1 MDNEFKKAVDFYY
14 RHLLFV
20 EGEKYLDKSLEYINT
35 FLKVNKQPRVAY
47 AFHPWVSGSKD
58 RLNFFK
64 QNINLPIVDIDYS
77 SSEKYLG
84 ETFDL
89 VILDAV
95 DDFRPNYISRL
106 VDTTRGGG
114 LIVIYTDNLYQNK
127 LYRNSLIKDDLV
139 DSYFEDRFLRKLKS
153 YSGIIYVKDGKE
165 VNFKS
170 VNEKSLSKPKPKI
183 PQNPS
188 IPLPLHNLCLSEDQ
202 NKALEESTFILQDDN
217 KKRVL
222 AITAPR
228 GRGKSAVVG
237 LFLSYVVKKKLR
249 EPTII
254 IVTSPSYFS
263 SFEIFKFLIKGL
275 EALGIKHRITKSKDG
290 KIMRVSAGEVVVRW
304 LAPDLAKD
312 YEGYLIVV
320 DEAAA
325 IGIEDLEYIINS
337 WNKVILIST
346 IHGYEGS
353 GKAFLKYLMTLK
365 QKYTFKHI
373 TLDFP
378 IRYAKGDP
386 IERFIYD
393 VMLLDAEPKAKRYV
407 GSFREISRE
416 ELFKNDAELR
426 QIYGIL
432 VTAHYRNSPD
442 DLMLLGDLH
451 FQKLFSIDDLG
462 VAQIVYEG
470 GLSDEKIRNLM
481 LGEGSLG
488 NLIPHRIVKY
498 ERVSEFGKLRGWRVV
513 RIAVLPEYQGKGIG
527 SKLLS
532 EIKKE
537 AEKENLDWLGSSF
550 VMDYRVLNFWI
561 KNGFYPVYL
570 ASRKNEGLNGYSVI
584 VLYPFNE
591 ETKEIV
597 NKLSFRLKVKI
608 LRTAHQVYF
617 NISPI
622 TLAKLLDSIPAYK
635 KVEGLDPHYIEKIK
649 AFLEGILPY
658 NSVADA
664 ISILTEKYFWERPI
678 NLDIIE
684 EATLVGRVLQGK
696 SWSHIGYALNKTPR
710 EVEEILL
717 SSVSKLMKAFI

>member
-1 MDNEFKKAVDFYY
+1 MESEFKKAINFYY

-20 EGEKYLDKSLEYINT
+20 EGKNYLDKALEYIKI
-35 FLKVNKQPRVAY
+35 FLKVNPQPKITY

-77 SSEKYLG
+77 SSERYLG

-106 VDTTRGGG
+106 VDMTRGGG
-114 LIVIYTDNLYQNK
+114 LAVIYTDNLYQNK
-127 LYRNSLIKDDLV
+127 LYRNSLIKDGIV
-139 DSYFEDRFLRKLKS
+139 DSYFEDRFLRKVKS
-153 YSGIIYVKDGKE
+153 YPGIIYVKDGKE
-165 VNFKS
+165 SSFKS
-170 VNEKSLSKPKPKI
+170 VNEKSLSRPKPKI
-183 PQNPS
+183 PQNPT
-188 IPLPLHNLCLSEDQ
+188 IPLSLHNLCLSEDQ
-202 NKALEESTFILQDDN
+202 NKALEESTFILQE

-237 LFLSYVVKKKLR
+237 LFLSYVVKRRLR
-249 EPTII
+249 EPTVI

-275 EALGIKHRITKSKDG
+275 EALGIKHRVTKSKDG
-290 KIMRVSAGEVVVRW
+290 KIMRVSAGEVIVRW

-325 IGIEDLEYIINS
+325 IGTETLEYIVNS
-337 WNKVILIST
+337 WNKVVLIST

-353 GKAFLKYLMTLK
+353 GKAFLKYLMSLK
-365 QKYTFKHI
+365 QRVIFKHV

-386 IERFIYD
+386 VERFIYD
-393 VMLLDAEPKAKRYV
+393 VMLLDAEPKERKYT
-407 GSFREISRE
+407 GIFREISRE

-432 VTAHYRNSPD
+432 VSAHYRNSPD

-451 FQKLFSIDDLG
+451 FQKIFSIDDIG

-470 GLSDEKIRNLM
+470 GLSEEKVRNLM

-488 NLIPHRIVKY
+488 NLIPHRIIKY

-527 SKLLS
+527 SNLLS

-537 AEKENLDWLGSSF
+537 AEKEGLDWIGSSF
-550 VMDYRVLNFWI
+550 VMDYKVLNFWV

-584 VLYPFNE
+584 VLYSFNE
-591 ETKEIV
+591 ETKRIV
-597 NKLSFRLKVKI
+597 DQLSFKLKTKI
-608 LRTAHQVYF
+608 LKTAHQVYF
-617 NISPI
+617 NVSPI
-622 TLAKLLDSIPAYK
+622 TLAKLLASIPAHK
-635 KVEGLDPHYIEKIK
+635 KVEDLDSYYIEKIK

-664 ISILTEKYFWERPI
+664 IYILTEKYFWERPI
-678 NLDIIE
+678 NLDVIE

-696 SWSHIGYALNKTPR
+696 SWSHIAYALNKTPR

>member
-1 MDNEFKKAVDFYY
+1 VDSEFKKAVDFYY
-14 RHLLFV
+14 RHLLFI
-20 EGEKYLDKSLEYINT
+20 EGENYLDKSLEFINI
-35 FLKVNKQPRVAY
+35 FLKINKKPRIAY

-64 QNINLPIVDIDYS
+64 QNIGLPVIDIDYS

-84 ETFDL
+84 ETYDL

-106 VDTTRGGG
+106 VDMTRGGG
-114 LIVIYTDNLYQNK
+114 LTVIYTDNLYQNK
-127 LYRNSLIKDDLV
+127 LYRNSLIKDGMI

-153 YSGIIYVKDGKE
+153 YPGIIYVKDSK
-165 VNFKS
+165 VSFKTF
-170 VNEKSLSKPKPKI
+170 NEKDVSKPKPKI

-188 IPLPLHNLCLSEDQ
+188 LPLSLHNLCLSEDQ
-202 NKALEESTFILQDDN
+202 NKALEESTFILHDDI
-217 KKRVL
+217 KKRIL
-222 AITAPR
+222 AITSPR

-237 LFLSYVVKKKLR
+237 LFLSYIVKKKYR

-254 IVTSPSYFS
+254 IITSPSYFS
-263 SFEIFKFLIKGL
+263 SSEIFKFLIKGL
-275 EALGIKHRITKSKDG
+275 EVLGVKHKITKSKDG
-290 KIMRVSAGEVVVRW
+290 KIMKVSAGEVIVRW

-325 IGIEDLEYIINS
+325 IGTETLEYLINS
-337 WNKVILIST
+337 WNKVVLIST

-353 GKAFLKYLMTLK
+353 GKAFLKYLMSLK
-365 QKYTFKHI
+365 QKYTLKHV

-393 VMLLDAEPKAKRYV
+393 VMLLDAEPKIKQNP

-416 ELFKNDAELR
+416 ELFKNDSELR

-432 VTAHYRNSPD
+432 VSAHYRNSPD

-451 FQKLFSIDDLG
+451 FQKIFSLDDLG
-462 VAQIVYEG
+462 VSQIVYEG
-470 GLSDEKIRNLM
+470 GLSDEKVRSLM
-481 LGEGSLG
+481 QGESNLG

-498 ERVSEFGKLRGWRVV
+498 ERVSEFGKLSGWRVI
-513 RIAVLPEYQGKGIG
+513 RIAVLPEFQSKGIG

-532 EIKKE
+532 EVKKE

-550 VMDYRVLNFWI
+550 VMDYKVLNFWS

-591 ETKEIV
+591 KTKKIV
-597 NKLSFRLKVKI
+597 NLLSFKLKMKI
-608 LRTAHQVYF
+608 IKTAHQVYF
-617 NISPI
+617 NVSPI
-622 TLAKLLDSIPAYK
+622 TLAKLLDSIPIYQ
-635 KVEGLDPHYIEKIK
+635 KVNDLDSYYIEKIK

-664 ISILTEKYFWERPI
+664 INILTEKYFWERPI

-684 EATLVGRVLQGK
+684 EATLVGRVLQGR
-696 SWSHIGYALNKTPR
+696 SWSHISYALNKTPR

-717 SSVSKLMKAFI
+717 SSVNKLMKAFI

>member
-1 MDNEFKKAVDFYY
+1 VDSEFRKAVDFYY

-20 EGEKYLDKSLEYINT
+20 EGENYLDKSLEFINI
-35 FLKVNKQPRVAY
+35 FLKINKKPRIVY
-47 AFHPWVSGSKD
+47 GFHPWVSGSKD

-64 QNINLPIVDIDYS
+64 QNIGLPVVDIDYS

-84 ETFDL
+84 ETYDL

-106 VDTTRGGG
+106 VDMTRGGG
-114 LIVIYTDNLYQNK
+114 LTVIYTDNLYQNK
-127 LYRNSLIKDDLV
+127 LYRNSLIKDGMI

-153 YSGIIYVKDGKE
+153 YPGVIYVKDDK
-165 VNFKS
+165 VSFKS
-170 VNEKSLSKPKPKI
+170 FNEKDVSKPKPKI

-188 IPLPLHNLCLSEDQ
+188 LPLSLHNLCLSEDQ
-202 NKALEESTFILQDDN
+202 NKALEESMFILHDDI
-217 KKRVL
+217 KKRIL
-222 AITAPR
+222 AMTAPR

-237 LFLSYVVKKKLR
+237 LFLSYIAKKKYR

-254 IVTSPSYFS
+254 IITSPSYFS
-263 SFEIFKFLIKGL
+263 SSEIFKFLTKGL
-275 EALGIKHRITKSKDG
+275 EVLGVKHKITKSKDG
-290 KIMRVSAGEVVVRW
+290 KIMKVSAGEVIVRW

-325 IGIEDLEYIINS
+325 IGTETLEYLINS
-337 WNKVILIST
+337 WNKVVLIST

-353 GKAFLKYLMTLK
+353 GKAFLKYLMSLK

-393 VMLLDAEPKAKRYV
+393 VMLLDAEPRLKQNS
-407 GSFREISRE
+407 GSFREINRE
-416 ELFKNDAELR
+416 ELFKNESELR

-432 VTAHYRNSPD
+432 VSAHYRNSPD
-442 DLMLLGDLH
+442 DLMLLGDLY
-451 FQKLFSIDDLG
+451 FQKIFSLDDLG
-462 VAQIVYEG
+462 ISQIVYEG
-470 GLSDEKIRNLM
+470 GLSDEEVRSLM
-481 LGEGSLG
+481 QGESNLG
-488 NLIPHRIVKY
+488 NLIPHRIIKY
-498 ERVSEFGKLRGWRVV
+498 ERVSEFGKLRGWRVI
-513 RIAVLPEYQGKGIG
+513 RIAVLPEYQSKGLG

-550 VMDYRVLNFWI
+550 VLDYKVLNFWS
-561 KNGFYPVYL
+561 KNGFSPAYL

-591 ETKEIV
+591 KTKKIT
-597 NKLSFRLKVKI
+597 NLLSFKLKTKI
-608 LRTAHQVYF
+608 IKTAHQVYF
-617 NISPI
+617 NVSPI
-622 TLAKLLDSIPAYK
+622 TLAKLLDSIPIYG
-635 KVEGLDPHYIEKIK
+635 KVNDLDSHYIEKIK

-658 NSVADA
+658 NSVAEA
-664 ISILTEKYFWERPI
+664 VNILTEKYFWERPI

-684 EATLVGRVLQGK
+684 EATLIGRVLQGR

-717 SSVSKLMKAFI
+717 SSVNKLMKAFI